1 MQNKQKPIKNSY
13 RRNLRSTPVLMLLS
27 IEFKTLRKK
36 PGDEEFQ
43 VLFKFQGRGLDQKLA
58 NLNRFSDVET
68 RSCCYISMVL
78 QNSIK

>member
-13 RRNLRSTPVLMLLS
+13 RRNLRSTPALMLLS

-68 RSCCYISMVL
+68 RSCYYISMVL